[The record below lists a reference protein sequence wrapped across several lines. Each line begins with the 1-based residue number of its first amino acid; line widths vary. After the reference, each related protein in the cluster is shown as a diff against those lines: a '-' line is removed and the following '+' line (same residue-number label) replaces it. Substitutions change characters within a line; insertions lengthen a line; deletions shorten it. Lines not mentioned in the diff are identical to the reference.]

1 MVLPTDLY
9 WNCNEPA
16 QGVAASSAPANEAKA
31 LAAAAALK
39 IWQVGLTTFAS
50 RHPLQKVGRTSNGV
64 RK

>member
-1 MVLPTDLY
+1 MT
-9 WNCNEPA
+9 A

-50 RHPLQKVGRTSNGV
+50 RRSLQKVGRTNNGV